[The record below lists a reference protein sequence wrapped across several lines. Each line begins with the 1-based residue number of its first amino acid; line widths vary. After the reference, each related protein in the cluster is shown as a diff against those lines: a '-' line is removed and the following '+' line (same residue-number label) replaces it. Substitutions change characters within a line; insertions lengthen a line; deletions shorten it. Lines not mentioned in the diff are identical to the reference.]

1 MVFNSFNFLVF
12 IIPVFIVYW
21 LLPKNKNI
29 FLLISSYYFYMQWEW
44 KYLILILISSSV
56 DFYCAKI
63 YKGLNKK
70 VYLLVSIIINLGIL
84 FVFKY
89 YNFFIESFVSLF
101 SISNNSSIVFLNV
114 VLPIGISFYT
124 FQTLSYSID
133 VYYNRIKPEKT

>member
-1 MVFNSFNFLVF
+1 MGVEVFNLNFNFIF
-12 IIPVFIVYW
+12 SR
-21 LLPKNKNI
+21 
-29 FLLISSYYFYMQWEW
+29 FLLC
-44 KYLILILISSSV
+44 K
-56 DFYCAKI
+56 KI

-84 FVFKY
+84 FVSKY

-133 VYYNRIKPEKT
+133 VYYNRIKPENIINFICVFFSSTSRWAN